1 MFLGGKRRQYNSAG
15 PFVVR
20 RCFLLDG
27 HRYVAGD
34 DFPVGAAIERKK
46 RQLYDSRKIDVSATP
61 SSKTKEQVDA
71 PHVALPDNWRD
82 MTNKDLFPLVL
93 QLTGKRV
100 SNRAMAY
107 KAIEDHIHG
116 AVDGRS
122 G

>member
-27 HRYVAGD
+27 HRYMAGD

-46 RQLYDSRKIDVSATP
+46 RQLYDSRKIDVSAP
-61 SSKTKEQVDA
+61 ASSGTGKQVKEDHA
-71 PHVALPDNWRD
+71 ILLPDNWQQ
-82 MTNKDLFPLVL
+82 MINKDLFPLVL

-100 SNRAMAY
+100 SNRAMAHR
-107 KAIEDHIHG
+107 AIEDYIHG
-116 AVDGRS
+116 TVDG
-122 G
+122 